1 MAVGLDA
8 PGIALSFGAGAIT
21 FFSPCVLPIVPGYLA
36 MLSGSTTQGQTSRRR
51 RAVPI
56 GAFVLGFGIVF
67 TLLGAGASLFSGVLL
82 THRRELEIVGGAMLV
97 LMGIAF
103 LGVALPGLLGRDLR
117 IHSPAFAR
125 RSGPVAALA
134 CGGAFAAGWSP
145 CIGPTLGGVLTLAA
159 TSGSVPEGMLLLAV
173 FTLGLGLPFA
183 VFGLL
188 AQGTL
193 NHPRVRRLLPVVR
206 SLSAAVML
214 AAGLLLITGQFTQ
227 LASRATAIWSPSL

>member
-1 MAVGLDA
+1 MISLDA
-8 PGIALSFGAGAIT
+8 SGVALSFGAGAIT

-36 MLSGSTTQGQTSRRR
+36 MLSGTAPATRTDRGSR
-51 RAVPI
+51 AIPI

-67 TLLGAGASLFSGVLL
+67 TLLGASASLFGGVLL
-82 THRRELEIVGGAMLV
+82 THRRELEVIGGALLV

-103 LGVALPGLLGRDLR
+103 LGIALPGLLGRDLR
-117 IHSPAFAR
+117 LQPPRIVG
-125 RSGPVAALA
+125 RSGPLAALT
-134 CGGAFAAGWSP
+134 CGAAFAAGWSP

-159 TSGSVPEGMLLLAV
+159 TSGSVPQGMFLLAV

-188 AQGTL
+188 AQNTL
-193 NHPRVRRLLPVVR
+193 GHPRVRRALPVVR

-214 AAGLLLITGQFTQ
+214 AAGSLLISGQFAE
-227 LASRATAIWSPSL
+227 LAGRATAIWSPSF

>member
-1 MAVGLDA
+1 MVALDA
-8 PGIALSFGAGAIT
+8 PGLALSFGAGAIT

-36 MLSGSTTQGQTSRRR
+36 MLSGSTSTAQTSRRG

-67 TLLGAGASLFSGVLL
+67 TLLGAGASLFGGALL
-82 THRRELEIVGGAMLV
+82 SHRRELEIAGGAMLV

-103 LGVALPGLLGRDLR
+103 LGIALPGLLGRD
-117 IHSPAFAR
+117 IHVRPPRLARQGSPL
-125 RSGPVAALA
+125 AALA

-159 TSGSVPEGMLLLAV
+159 ITGSVPQGMLLLAI

-183 VFGLL
+183 IFGAL
-188 AQGTL
+188 AQNAL
-193 NHPRVRRLLPVVR
+193 LHARLRRRLPLVR
-206 SLSAAVML
+206 SLSAAIMI
-214 AAGLLLITGQFTQ
+214 AAGLLLISGQFTQ
-227 LASRATAIWSPSL
+227 LAARTGGIWTPSL